1 MLGDL
6 VLFDNTKVKV
16 FGIDKN
22 KKLRLLVTSK
32 CPHKCP
38 MCCNNQF
45 NLLDLPVVDRLDYN
59 EVMITGGEPLL
70 FPTRVTQLVNGMR
83 HLCGATTKFYVY
95 TSIPKALIFLHVLE
109 AVDGIVLT
117 PHDKNAVMSFIELN
131 GYLLAKPELTYNKS
145 LRLNLFADI
154 REQLPASIDLS
165 HWNVKDMEWI
175 KDCPVPEGEDFRR
188 LPNLFQ
194 HN

>member
-1 MLGDL
+1 MSEQ
-6 VLFDNTKVKV
+6 N
-16 FGIDKN
+16 N
-22 KKLRLLVTSK
+22 KLRLLVTGM

-45 NLLDLPVVDRLDYN
+45 NLLDVPVVDRLDYK

-83 HLCGATTKFYVY
+83 HLCGTTTKFYVY
-95 TSIPKALIFLHVLE
+95 TSIAKAPVFLHVLND
-109 AVDGIVLT
+109 VDGIVLT
-117 PHDKNAVMSFIELN
+117 PHTPSDVLSFVRLN
-131 GYLLAKPELTYNKS
+131 NELLANPTPAYNKS
-145 LRLNLFADI
+145 LRLCLFPDVK
-154 REQLPASIDLS
+154 EQIPPFVDFSM
-165 HWNVKDMEWI
+165 WKVKDIVWK
-175 KDCPVPEGEDFRR
+175 KDCPLPEGEDFRR